1 MKFNS
6 LLTTGAAQGGIFV
19 DSPRKILAPYLNGLI
34 QWAKEQ
40 MDDILQNRRNESGDS
55 SI

>member
-19 DSPRKILAPYLNGLI
+19 DSPRKILAPLSERTDTMG
-34 QWAKEQ
+34 
-40 MDDILQNRRNESGDS
+40 
-55 SI
+55 